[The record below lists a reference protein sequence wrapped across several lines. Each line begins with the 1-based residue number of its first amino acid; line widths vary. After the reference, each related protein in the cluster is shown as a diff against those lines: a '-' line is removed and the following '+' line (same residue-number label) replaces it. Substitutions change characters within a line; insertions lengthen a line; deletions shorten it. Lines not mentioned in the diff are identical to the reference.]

1 MSSVVTQVDSEA
13 EVEVIPEL
21 NVPNAAVSLIFLDAS
36 EILYANKTGDPWFSA
51 STPFDN
57 SLLTSSPTNRRSYFV
72 PDEPVGV
79 LGCVTQR
86 SYCNPNI
93 PKDVG
98 CINGFAVVG
107 GQNSSELLKRAWSD
121 VNDQSAMRAFVAALS
136 NAGAGFL
143 DTFYA
148 LPNLPTL
155 ISRSTILG
163 NMQTAII
170 PKDRWQ
176 DEREHLYKAS
186 LAAIQSIMV
195 EHARGL
201 TFGKN
206 AHCDDEMECSRI
218 CHSQVRVLS
227 TSLLTLTSAATE
239 NPLFQALFFQFLEIR
254 YNPGYRKCTDTHI
267 NIH

>member
-1 MSSVVTQVDSEA
+1 MPGMVTARS
-13 EVEVIPEL
+13 
-21 NVPNAAVSLIFLDAS
+21 NHDAS
-36 EILYANKTGDPWFSA
+36 RCHAQ
-51 STPFDN
+51 
-57 SLLTSSPTNRRSYFV
+57 
-72 PDEPVGV
+72 V
-79 LGCVTQR
+79 LCMGCVNHR

-98 CINGFAVVG
+98 CIDGFAVLG
-107 GQNSSELLKRAWSD
+107 GQNSSELIKRAWPD
-121 VNDQSAMRAFVAALS
+121 VNDQSAMRSFVAALN

-143 DTFYA
+143 DAFYA
-148 LPNLPTL
+148 LPSSPTL

-206 AHCDDEMECSRI
+206 AYCDDEKECRRI

-227 TSLLTLTSAATE
+227 TSLLTLTFVATE

-254 YNPGYRKCTDTHI
+254 DNSVYRKCTDTHI
-267 NIH
+267 SIH